1 MPWGGRRPGA
11 GRKPA
16 DPKRPNMHHRA
27 RPPHSPKVP
36 SHVVLRR
43 AKGLPSM
50 RSARI
55 VELLRETAE
64 LVSGDS
70 RDDFRVLFV
79 GAQADRVHLV
89 VEADSTEAMTRG
101 MSSFTI
107 RVARQFNKATGR
119 SGQVWDDRY
128 RDRAL
133 ETLEELEEALASF
146 TTAPDEAAIVAK
158 PKTALAKKL

>member
-1 MPWGGRRPGA
+1 MPWGGRRTGA

-27 RPPHSPKVP
+27 RPPHAPKYP

-55 VELLRETAE
+55 AELLRENAE
-64 LVSGDS
+64 RVSRDP

-107 RVARQFNKATGR
+107 RVARWFNKATGR

-128 RDRAL
+128 RDRSLKTIAELHEAL
-133 ETLEELEEALASF
+133 ETF

>member
-1 MPWGGRRPGA
+1 
-11 GRKPA
+11 
-16 DPKRPNMHHRA
+16 
-27 RPPHSPKVP
+27 
-36 SHVVLRR
+36 
-43 AKGLPSM
+43 M

-55 VELLRETAE
+55 AELLRENAE
-64 LVSGDS
+64 RVSRDP

-107 RVARQFNKATGR
+107 RVARWFNKATGR

-128 RDRAL
+128 RDRSLKTIAELHEAL
-133 ETLEELEEALASF
+133 ETF

>member
-11 GRKPA
+11 GRKPT

-27 RPPHSPKVP
+27 RPPHATKYP

-55 VELLRETAE
+55 AELLRHNAE
-64 LVSGDS
+64 AVSS
-70 RDDFRVLFV
+70 DDFRVLFV